1 MIGFETDLQDL
12 RDASKDLG
20 AAADAAA
27 AASAG
32 VSGLDVPT
40 SSGASGIFDIA
51 GMMPTYNAF
60 GRTLGMP
67 AVAKAYNE
75 HLHLIEDLIKRLH
88 ETTLDTSHA
97 LMTVAEL
104 YEKAD
109 QDAKTRV
116 QRAAAQLDEN

>member
-20 AAADAAA
+20 AAADAASA
-27 AASAG
+27 AATALAG
-32 VSGLDVPT
+32 HDVPT
-40 SSGASGIFDIA
+40 SSGTGGILDVA
-51 GMMPTYNAF
+51 GLLPTYNAF

-75 HLHLIEDLIKRLH
+75 HLRLIEDLVKRLH

-97 LMTVAEL
+97 LRTVADL

-116 QRAAAQLDEN
+116 HRAAAQLDEN